1 MTLSRKYEEIMDR
14 VKVTEDMKD
23 REINNILESGAT
35 GGNRKSHNGWGRYI
49 VLAACIIVTVAV
61 VRFIPSVVNR
71 NDLTSTSTE
80 AESTET
86 DTMTAVDMAIPDIKE
101 FNSADELKGELGFD
115 VSDVAGIPF
124 DIIDTEYYC
133 YWGYMAEIDY
143 VGNSDRAIY
152 RKAKETNDISGDYNE
167 YAETD
172 VMDIDGVE
180 VALKGNDGLYNL
192 AIWQN
197 GDYSYSLYIDKGV
210 DYNTFA
216 GIIKNIH

>member
-1 MTLSRKYEEIMDR
+1 M
-14 VKVTEDMKD
+14 
-23 REINNILESGAT
+23 
-35 GGNRKSHNGWGRYI
+35 
-49 VLAACIIVTVAV
+49 
-61 VRFIPSVVNR
+61 
-71 NDLTSTSTE
+71 
-80 AESTET
+80 
-86 DTMTAVDMAIPDIKE
+86 
-101 FNSADELKGELGFD
+101 
-115 VSDVAGIPF
+115 
-124 DIIDTEYYC
+124 
-133 YWGYMAEIDY
+133 
-143 VGNSDRAIY
+143 GNSDRAIY